1 MCHFILSLAGHLAD
15 APLPDLRSRICG
27 EHLPQG
33 QCRAGPDASWP
44 RTVLSAEPPPAQV
57 ENRAFATSIGPEMI
71 SLKLEMI
78 DLMHG
83 PKRRNKLVFKI
94 NALRVFDL
102 DFFFKQMESPVY
114 IFFYML
120 HFSMINY
127 FYLNSLNY

>member
-1 MCHFILSLAGHLAD
+1 MFRYWRLRHGHNL
-15 APLPDLRSRICG
+15 G
-27 EHLPQG
+27 
-33 QCRAGPDASWP
+33 
-44 RTVLSAEPPPAQV
+44 RTSFKLLHHPAQV
-57 ENRAFATSIGPEMI
+57 ENQAFATSIGPEMI
-71 SLKLEMI
+71 SLELEMI